1 MKKHIL
7 SIASLL
13 AIISLNSCLQHEVT
27 INLKKDGSGTF
38 VEETRMPAGILLG
51 ALSSTASSNEEEAEA
66 KDPMKDLLKD
76 PMKDL
81 LSEEK
86 AKKRAKELGK
96 GVTFVK
102 AEPVTLGE
110 YNGARITYRF
120 DDINK
125 LRISAGDGMDKM
137 NSEMEESDEL
147 KNDKKH
153 IVFNYKSGV
162 LSIQPQPH
170 NDEKKPADKNE
181 VTEEQSPEEMH
192 MMKKVLTDM
201 KFSMKLIIDSGIA
214 ETNASHRE
222 NNTITIMEMDMNK
235 VFENPDNMK
244 KLSALE
250 SLSDALKT
258 IDGIKVETK
267 PEVTIKLK

>member
-1 MKKHIL
+1 MKKYIL

-38 VEETRMPAGILLG
+38 VEETRMPGMLLG
-51 ALSSTASSNEEEAEA
+51 MLGSTASSNEEEAEA
-66 KDPMKDLLKD
+66 ND

-110 YNGARITYRF
+110 DNGARITYRF

-162 LSIQPQPH
+162 LSIQPQLH

-181 VTEEQSPEEMH
+181 VTEEQSPEEMD
-192 MMKKVLTDM
+192 MMKQVLTDM

-235 VFENPDNMK
+235 VLENPDNMK

-258 IDGIKVETK
+258 INHIDGIKVETK